1 MRHLITRVLVSTAPI
16 AGGVPVSPGVTV
28 SRIVPRMPVSAKRSA
43 VGKGGA
49 TMALLAMGCAAALL
63 ATGCDGGDPRQTNL
77 EYLPE
82 MIDSLPYDSFAPN
95 PNTRD
100 GKTLMAP
107 PRGAIPRGFAPLH
120 YGPGP
125 EEAARAGRELTSPLP
140 DAPEHVARGKV
151 LFKRFCTRAT
161 ARPGQGT
168 APSSPLPG
176 AAPAHGGAREEDA

>member
-1 MRHLITRVLVSTAPI
+1 
-16 AGGVPVSPGVTV
+16 
-28 SRIVPRMPVSAKRSA
+28 
-43 VGKGGA
+43 
-49 TMALLAMGCAAALL
+49 MALLAAGCATALL
-63 ATGCDGGDPRQTNL
+63 AAGCDGGDPRQTNL

-151 LFKRFCTRAT
+151 LFKRFCTPCHGA
-161 ARPGQGT
+161 AGAGDGPIIPPFPAPPPLMAEHAKKMPDGQLFHVIGFGQG
-168 APSSPLPG
+168 LM
-176 AAPAHGGAREEDA
+176 PAHGAQIAQADRWALVRFIRSLQTPYVGGTR